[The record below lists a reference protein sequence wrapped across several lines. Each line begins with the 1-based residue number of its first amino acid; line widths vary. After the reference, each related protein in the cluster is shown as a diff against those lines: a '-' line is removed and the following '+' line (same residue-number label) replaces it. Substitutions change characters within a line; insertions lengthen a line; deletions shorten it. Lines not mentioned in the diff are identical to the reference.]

1 MCAADLM
8 LRPLLTG
15 LPPTNTA
22 FNASNVLDW
31 NKLDRFDDYL
41 THKTGNPT
49 KDAQLTHK
57 TIDIIE
63 LSDDDQPTPS
73 TGTFHAETITEEKP
87 VLRDII
93 NLGEAGAFGYLASE
107 AGGAN
112 PEGQIVVTRTE
123 KVECVVDLTEVPER
137 FPVPEVDT
145 AFILDFSRDRRAKQ
159 ETKGGKP
166 KGLGAFLKAERTD
179 AEDMSLTRE
188 IFSRELIQNQTDS
201 GSAAGRTA
209 SFFRVVQRYKTRGC
223 PKSGCAGV
231 PVLKSIESNDG
242 KVTFIGCEKWVKGEK
257 WAHTYAAIP
266 ADVDETILGTY
277 LDGSALPPADLET
290 HGDAEGLCARLIH
303 PRHGKQKECPH
314 VHLREGKVVT
324 GMMVPHACPV
334 TKIVYT
340 SKDPAVQK
348 CVVMF
353 RGRHSHPPWPM
364 EKPGHAAKEDVKKC
378 VAVAGILGETGG
390 HLNSSHT
397 TQAILGTSL
406 DIKHPAFRDT
416 RRLRD
421 EVSRIKAGAT
431 PSGLLW
437 AGILDE
443 YANDLKLP
451 LAQRYIHQI
460 RMDGEIIAVAMVAD
474 LAALLHDAGV
484 RFLEGD
490 ITFKR
495 TNGEMNEWEA
505 AIWYTLTKELEGHH
519 RSTVKQ
525 VTGKSVGFK
534 VFDPKGNLYSIH
546 FDMEA
551 AQDQG
556 LGAWLSKMVLDDPVL
571 RALFPSIDPD
581 KLVQFILKLCSVHL
595 ERSTDELVPLVGQ
608 KTVDYLN
615 RIRGLSDAADIEN

>member
-1 MCAADLM
+1 MDRKDFVLAT
-8 LRPLLTG
+8 LLQCTETDINDYKRWIG
-15 LPPTNTA
+15 LPPTNTV

-31 NKLDRFDDYL
+31 IKLDKFDDYL
-41 THKTGNPT
+41 TQKTGNPT
-49 KDAQLTHK
+49 KDAQLAHK

-63 LSDDDQPTPS
+63 LSDDDSDQPAPS
-73 TGTFHAETITEEKP
+73 TGTSRAETITEEKP

-93 NLGEAGAFGYLASE
+93 NLCDSDSDAEAPP
-107 AGGAN
+107 AGIKVEVKLEPSVTSHQEPAGRIRK
-112 PEGQIVVTRTE
+112 GKIVVTRTE
-123 KVECVVDLTEVPER
+123 KVERVVYLTDVPER

-145 AFILDFSRDRRAKQ
+145 AFILDFSRDSRAKQ

-166 KGLGAFLKAERTD
+166 KGLDAFLKAEDQDSWGKGTNGSTSRETALKILDGIPSRRSTHKCNGGYKCEFFDPQLLADYQRTD

-223 PKSGCAGV
+223 PKLGCAGV
-231 PVLKSIESNDG
+231 PVLKKRREGPSNDG
-242 KVTFIGCEKWVKGEK
+242 KLMFIGCGKWVKGEK
-257 WAHTYAAIP
+257 WAHTFAAIP

-290 HGDAEGLCARLIH
+290 HGDAEGLCARFIH

-314 VHLREGKVVT
+314 VHLRDGKVVT

-406 DIKHPAFRDT
+406 DVKHPAFRDT

-421 EVSRIKAGAT
+421 EVSRLKAGAT
-431 PSGLLW
+431 PAGLLW
-437 AGILDE
+437 AGILEE

-451 LAQRYIHQI
+451 LAQRYVHQI
-460 RMDGEIIAVAMVAD
+460 RMDGEIKIAVAMVPE

-495 TNGEMNEWEA
+495 TKGEMNEWEA
-505 AIWYTLTKELEGHH
+505 AIWYTLTKE
-519 RSTVKQ
+519 R
-525 VTGKSVGFK
+525 VTIARIYTNAFC
-534 VFDPKGNLYSIH
+534 H
-546 FDMEA
+546 
-551 AQDQG
+551 
-556 LGAWLSKMVLDDPVL
+556 
-571 RALFPSIDPD
+571 LFTI
-581 KLVQFILKLCSVHL
+581 
-595 ERSTDELVPLVGQ
+595 
-608 KTVDYLN
+608 
-615 RIRGLSDAADIEN
+615 A